1 MLGTQWIVKTLK
13 EKGVTTVFG
22 YPGGQIM
29 PLYDALY
36 DGGIEHVLCRHEQ
49 GAAMAAIGYARST
62 GKTGVCIATSGPG
75 ATNIITGL
83 ADALI
88 DSVPIVAITGQVP
101 TNLIGTDAF
110 QEVDVLGLSLAC
122 TKHSYLINDAK
133 QLPNTLE
140 EAFNLANSG
149 RPGPILIDVPKDIQ
163 LANLDYQQYLAPSL
177 IKNSPDKT
185 QLYTI
190 PPETIKLAKQ
200 MIAQARKPMLYI
212 GGGVGLSGAISEL
225 KDFMTLTQIPTVST
239 LKGLGVA
246 DINNPYYLGLIG
258 MHGAKAAN
266 LAVQECD
273 LLIALG
279 VRFDDRVTGNL
290 NEFARHAKVIH
301 VDIDQ
306 AEINKLRQT
315 HLGLQGDIKQVLPLL
330 NQTVSIE
337 AWHKKVDELK
347 AQHPTR
353 YDHPGEA
360 IYAPALLKTIS
371 ERKSANTIITTDV
384 GQHQMWTAQHMRFN
398 HPQNFITSSG
408 LGTMGFGLPAA
419 IGAQMARPNDCV
431 ICVSGDGSF
440 MMNVQELTTI
450 KRKKLPIKIVLIDNQ
465 RLGMVRQWQEL
476 FFNERYSETN
486 LSDNPDFLMLA
497 KAFEI
502 PGEIIIKKSEINSA
516 LDNMFNSSGA
526 YLLHVRID
534 ELENVWP
541 LVPPGAANE
550 NMLDKSCKE

>member
-185 QLYTI
+185 QLYSI

-502 PGEIIIKKSEINSA
+502 PGEIITKKSEINSA

>member
-177 IKNSPDKT
+177 IENSPDKT

-200 MIAQARKPMLYI
+200 MIPQARKPMLYI

-502 PGEIIIKKSEINSA
+502 PGEIITKKSEINSA

>member
-49 GAAMAAIGYARST
+49 GAAMAAIGYARAT

-101 TNLIGTDAF
+101 TKLIGTDAF

-122 TKHSYLINDAK
+122 TKHSYLIDDAK
-133 QLPNTLE
+133 DLPNTLE
-140 EAFNLANSG
+140 QAFNLASSD

-163 LANLDYQQYLAPSL
+163 LANLDYQQYFTPSTL
-177 IKNSPDKT
+177 QTAQDKT
-185 QLYTI
+185 QLYSI
-190 PPETIKLAKQ
+190 LPNDIKQAKE
-200 MIAQARKPMLYI
+200 MIAQAQKPILYI

-225 KDFMTLTQIPTVST
+225 RDFMALTHIPSVST

-246 DINNPYYLGLIG
+246 DLNNPYYLGLIG

-290 NEFARHAKVIH
+290 NEFARHAKVLHI
-301 VDIDQ
+301 DIDQ

-315 HLGLQGDIKQVLPLL
+315 HLGLQGDIKQVLPQL
-330 NQTVSIE
+330 NQTVSIHE
-337 AWHKKVDELK
+337 WHKKVNQLK
-347 AQHPTR
+347 AEHPTR

-360 IYAPALLKTIS
+360 IYAPALLKTLS
-371 ERKSANTIITTDV
+371 EKKTASTIITTDV
-384 GQHQMWTAQHMRFN
+384 GQHQMWTAQHMRFT

-419 IGAQMARPNDCV
+419 VGAQMARPNDCV

-450 KRKKLPIKIVLIDNQ
+450 KRKQLPIKIVLIDNQ

-497 KAFEI
+497 KAFDI
-502 PGEIIIKKSEINSA
+502 PGQSISKKSQIDTA
-516 LDNMFNSSGA
+516 LDNLFNSTGA
-526 YLLHVRID
+526 YLLHVCID

>member
-177 IKNSPDKT
+177 IKNTLDKT

-225 KDFMTLTQIPTVST
+225 KDFMTLTQIPSVST

-246 DINNPYYLGLIG
+246 DVNNPYYLGLIG

-502 PGEIIIKKSEINSA
+502 PGEIITKKSEINSA

>member
-149 RPGPILIDVPKDIQ
+149 RPGPILIDIPKDIQ

-190 PPETIKLAKQ
+190 PPETIKLAQK

-290 NEFARHAKVIH
+290 NEFARCAKVIH

-486 LSDNPDFLMLA
+486 LSDNPDFLILA

-502 PGEIIIKKSEINSA
+502 PGEIITKKSEINSA

-550 NMLDKSCKE
+550 NMLDQSCKE

>member
-502 PGEIIIKKSEINSA
+502 SGEIITKKSEINSA

>member
-177 IKNSPDKT
+177 IENSPDKT

-502 PGEIIIKKSEINSA
+502 PGEIITKKSEINSA

>member
-13 EKGVTTVFG
+13 EKGITTVFG

-88 DSVPIVAITGQVP
+88 DSVPIIAITGQVP

-133 QLPNTLE
+133 KLPNTLE

-163 LANLDYQQYLAPSL
+163 LANLDYQQYLTPSS
-177 IKNSPDKT
+177 IKNTLDKKQLLTISPEA
-185 QLYTI
+185 I
-190 PPETIKLAKQ
+190 NLAKE

-225 KDFMTLTQIPTVST
+225 KDFMTLTQIPSVST

-246 DINNPYYLGLIG
+246 DVNNPYYLGLIG

-330 NQTVSIE
+330 NQTISIGE
-337 AWHKKVDELK
+337 WHKKVGELK

-371 ERKSANTIITTDV
+371 ERKSAKTVITTDV

-502 PGEIIIKKSEINSA
+502 PGETITKKSEINSA

-550 NMLDKSCKE
+550 NMLDKGSKE

>member
-315 HLGLQGDIKQVLPLL
+315 HLGLKGDIKQVLPLL

-450 KRKKLPIKIVLIDNQ
+450 KRKKLPIKIILIDNQ

-502 PGEIIIKKSEINSA
+502 PGEIITKKSEINSA

>member
-49 GAAMAAIGYARST
+49 GAAMAAIGYARAT

-101 TNLIGTDAF
+101 TKLIGTDAF

-122 TKHSYLINDAK
+122 TKHSYLIDDAK
-133 QLPNTLE
+133 DLPNTLE
-140 EAFNLANSG
+140 QAFNLANSG

-163 LANLDYQQYLAPSL
+163 LANLDYQQYFTPSSL
-177 IKNSPDKT
+177 KT
-185 QLYTI
+185 AQDNNQLY
-190 PPETIKLAKQ
+190 PLLPDDIKQAKE
-200 MIAQARKPMLYI
+200 MIAQAQKPILYI

-225 KDFMTLTQIPTVST
+225 RDFMALTHIPSVST

-246 DINNPYYLGLIG
+246 DLNNPYYLGLIG

-290 NEFARHAKVIH
+290 NEFARHAKVLHI
-301 VDIDQ
+301 DIDQ

-315 HLGLQGDIKQVLPLL
+315 HLGLQSDIRQVLPQL
-330 NQTVSIE
+330 NQTVSIQE
-337 AWHKKVDELK
+337 WHKKVNQLK
-347 AQHPTR
+347 AEHPTR

-371 ERKSANTIITTDV
+371 EKKSATTIITTDV
-384 GQHQMWTAQHMRFN
+384 GQHQMWTAQHMRFT

-419 IGAQMARPNDCV
+419 VGAQMARRDDCV

-497 KAFEI
+497 NAFDI
-502 PGEIIIKKSEINSA
+502 PGESISKKSQIDTA
-516 LDNMFNSSGA
+516 LDNLFNSTGA
-526 YLLHVRID
+526 YLLHVCID

>member
-13 EKGVTTVFG
+13 EKGITTVFG

-49 GAAMAAIGYARST
+49 GAAMAAIGYARAT

-110 QEVDVLGLSLAC
+110 QEVDVLGLSFAC
-122 TKHSYLINDAK
+122 TKHSYLIDDAT
-133 QLPNTLE
+133 QLPNTLQ

-149 RPGPILIDVPKDIQ
+149 RPGPILIDIPKNIQ
-163 LANLDYQQYLAPSL
+163 LAEHDYQTYLTPTT
-177 IKNSPDKT
+177 IKVPLDNA
-185 QLYTI
+185 QLYPI
-190 PPETIKLAKQ
+190 SPSEIKLAKQ
-200 MIAQARKPMLYI
+200 MISQAKKPVLYI
-212 GGGVGLSGAISEL
+212 GGGVGLSGAIDEL
-225 KDFMTLTQIPTVST
+225 REFMTSTQIPSVST

-246 DINNPYYLGLIG
+246 DINNPNYLGLIG

-279 VRFDDRVTGNL
+279 VRFDDRVTGKL
-290 NEFARHAKVIH
+290 NEFAKHAKVIH
-301 VDIDQ
+301 IDIDQ
-306 AEINKLRQT
+306 SEINKLRQT
-315 HLGLQGDIKQVLPLL
+315 HLGLQGDIKHVLPML
-330 NQTVSIE
+330 NQPVSIQE
-337 AWHKKVDELK
+337 WHNEINQLK

-353 YDHPGEA
+353 YDHPGDA
-360 IYAPALLKTIS
+360 IYAPALLKRIS
-371 ERKSANTIITTDV
+371 ERKPTNTVITTDV
-384 GQHQMWTAQHMRFN
+384 GQHQMWTAQHMSFN

-419 IGAQMARPNDCV
+419 VGAQMSRPNDMV
-431 ICVSGDGSF
+431 ICISGDGSF

-497 KAFEI
+497 KAFDI
-502 PGEIIIKKSEINSA
+502 PGQTISKKSEIESA
-516 LDNMFNSSGA
+516 LDNLFNSSGA
-526 YLLHVRID
+526 YLLHVCID

-550 NMLDKSCKE
+550 NMLDKSNKE

>member
-13 EKGVTTVFG
+13 EKGITTVFG

-88 DSVPIVAITGQVP
+88 DSVPIIAITGQVP

-177 IKNSPDKT
+177 IENSPDKT

-502 PGEIIIKKSEINSA
+502 PGEIITKKSEINSA

>member
-36 DGGIEHVLCRHEQ
+36 DGGLEHVLCRHEQ

-502 PGEIIIKKSEINSA
+502 PGETITKKSEINSA

-550 NMLDKSCKE
+550 NMLDKGRKE

>member
-177 IKNSPDKT
+177 IENSPDKT

-419 IGAQMARPNDCV
+419 IGAQMARLNDCV

-502 PGEIIIKKSEINSA
+502 PGEIITKKSEINSA

>member
-13 EKGVTTVFG
+13 EKGVTIVFG

-49 GAAMAAIGYARST
+49 GAAMAAIGYARAT

-83 ADALI
+83 ADALV

-101 TNLIGTDAF
+101 TKLIGTDAF

-122 TKHSYLINDAK
+122 TKYSYLIDDAHD
-133 QLPNTLE
+133 LPNILE

-163 LANLDYQQYLAPSL
+163 LANLDYHNYLTPSSL
-177 IKNSPDKT
+177 KIAQNKN
-185 QLYTI
+185 QLYPI
-190 PPETIKLAKQ
+190 LPDDIKQAKQ
-200 MIAQARKPMLYI
+200 MITQAQKPMLYI

-225 KDFMTLTQIPTVST
+225 RNFMELTQIPSVST

-246 DINNPYYLGLIG
+246 DINNPYYLGLVG

-290 NEFARHAKVIH
+290 NEFARHAKVLHI
-301 VDIDQ
+301 DIDQ
-306 AEINKLRQT
+306 AEINKLRQS
-315 HLGLQGDIKQVLPLL
+315 HLGLQGDIKQVLPRI
-330 NQTVSIE
+330 NQTVSIDK
-337 AWHKKVDELK
+337 WHKKINQLK
-347 AQHPTR
+347 AQYPTR

-360 IYAPALLKTIS
+360 IYAPTLLKTIS
-371 ERKSANTIITTDV
+371 ERKSANTIVTTDV

-398 HPQNFITSSG
+398 HPQKFITSSG
-408 LGTMGFGLPAA
+408 LGTMGFGLPSAV
-419 IGAQMARPNDCV
+419 GAQMARPNDCV

-440 MMNVQELTTI
+440 MMNVQELATI
-450 KRKKLPIKIVLIDNQ
+450 KRKKLPIKIILIDNQ

-497 KAFEI
+497 KAFDI
-502 PGEIIIKKSEINSA
+502 PGQTINKKSQIDTA
-516 LDNMFNSSGA
+516 LDNLFNTKGA
-526 YLLHVRID
+526 YLLHVCID
-534 ELENVWP
+534 ELANVWP

-550 NMLDKSCKE
+550 NMLDRSCRE